1 MSKGKSD
8 KKKFPTSVLVKLLIV
23 SLAVSFVATIVA
35 GLDLFGFLIV
45 GVAFYAILI
54 REGLKRY
61 RF

>member
-1 MSKGKSD
+1 M
-8 KKKFPTSVLVKLLIV
+8 LIV